1 MRPKYRLRNSYLN
14 QWFNFDQ
21 EPPPY
26 QYSLQQKVSQTI
38 TALHTR
44 AANVIAK
51 AIRIPYLVR
60 VPGLVRDFCPR
71 RLSCSTFGQR
81 HFSGCCVDVLEEHNK
96 DVLWSHLLNWT
107 LKRCQILIDPP
118 NSIGVM
124 SVFALW
130 TVIRSPYGM
139 DTHKKGRA
147 LKKVQ
152 TIFCARQKKTRPGL
166 NIHARLITNFMPG
179 MMFISNSEPGKGPL
193 RHIQCQS
200 RAP

>member
-60 VPGLVRDFCPR
+60 VPGLVRYFCPR

-81 HFSGCCVDVLEEHNK
+81 HFSGCCVAVLEEHNK

-139 DTHKKGRA
+139 DTQKSSNHFLRSTKENSAGA
-147 LKKVQ
+147 Q
-152 TIFCARQKKTRPGL
+152 YPCAAYYQF
-166 NIHARLITNFMPG
+166 HARNDVHFKFGT
-179 MMFISNSEPGKGPL
+179 GK
-193 RHIQCQS
+193 
-200 RAP
+200 RAPPPYSMSI